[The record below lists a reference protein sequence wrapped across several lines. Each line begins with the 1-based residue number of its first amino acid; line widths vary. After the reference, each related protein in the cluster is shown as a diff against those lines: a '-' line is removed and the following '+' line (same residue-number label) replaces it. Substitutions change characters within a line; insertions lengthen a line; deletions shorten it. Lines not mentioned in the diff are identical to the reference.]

1 MSTPV
6 VNEWSGAAVLSNLEA
21 VQSFVE
27 ERLEAAGCPM
37 KTKIKIAVAVEEIF
51 VNIASYA
58 YAPETGSATVRTEL
72 SEDPAAVTISF
83 ADHGVPFDPL
93 AREDPDIHLPANERG
108 VGGLGVLMTKRIM
121 DELRYEYRD
130 GQNIL
135 TMKKNL

>member
-6 VNEWSGAAVLSNLEA
+6 ASEWTGAAVPGNLKA
-21 VQSFVE
+21 VQRSVE
-27 ERLEAAGCPM
+27 ECLEAAGCPM
-37 KTKIKIAVAVEEIF
+37 KTQIKIAVAVEEIF

-58 YAPETGSATVRTEL
+58 YAPETGTATVRTEL
-72 SEDPAAVTISF
+72 SEDPAAVTIRF
-83 ADHGVPFDPL
+83 ADYGVPYDPL
-93 AREDPDIHLPANERG
+93 AREDPDIHLPPGERG
-108 VGGLGVLMTKRIM
+108 VGGLGVLMAKSLM

>member
-6 VNEWSGAAVLSNLEA
+6 VSEWTGAAVPGNLEA

-27 ERLEAAGCPM
+27 EGLEAAGCPM
-37 KTKIKIAVAVEEIF
+37 KTQMKIAVAVEEIF
-51 VNIASYA
+51 INIASYA
-58 YAPETGSATVRTEL
+58 YAPETGTATVRTEF
-72 SEDPAAVTISF
+72 SDDPAAVSIRFT
-83 ADHGVPFDPL
+83 DHGVPYDPL

-108 VGGLGVLMTKRIM
+108 VGGLGVLMTKKFM

-135 TMKKNL
+135 TMKKVF

>member
-6 VNEWSGAAVLSNLEA
+6 VSEWTGAAEPGNLEA

-27 ERLEAAGCPM
+27 EGLEAAGCPM
-37 KTKIKIAVAVEEIF
+37 KTQMKIAVAVEEIF

-58 YAPETGSATVRTEL
+58 YAPGTGTATVRTEF
-72 SEDPAAVTISF
+72 SEDPAAVTIRF
-83 ADHGVPFDPL
+83 TDHGVPYDPL

-108 VGGLGVLMTKRIM
+108 VGGLGVLMTKKFM

-135 TMKKNL
+135 TMKKVF

>member
-6 VNEWSGAAVLSNLEA
+6 VSEWTGAAVPGNLET

-27 ERLEAAGCPM
+27 EGLEAAGCPM
-37 KTKIKIAVAVEEIF
+37 KTQMKIAVAVEEIF
-51 VNIASYA
+51 INIASYA
-58 YAPETGSATVRTEL
+58 YAPETGTATVRTEF
-72 SEDPAAVTISF
+72 SDDPAAVSIRFT
-83 ADHGVPFDPL
+83 DHGVPYDPL

-108 VGGLGVLMTKRIM
+108 VGGLGVLMTKKFM

-135 TMKKNL
+135 TMKKVF